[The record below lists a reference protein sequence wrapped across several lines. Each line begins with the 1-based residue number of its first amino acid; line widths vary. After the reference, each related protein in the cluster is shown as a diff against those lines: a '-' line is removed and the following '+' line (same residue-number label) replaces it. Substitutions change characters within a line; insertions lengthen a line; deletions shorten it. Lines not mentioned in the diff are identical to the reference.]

1 MFDEQLVLTRS
12 SWSHYKGPY
21 PLITLRIITT
31 CSYGGCFWVGTHNN
45 LQDIGEPRD
54 DVTEVSRQPEGIS
67 RPYHCTWIRSTYMLQ
82 VEAGCW
88 NSNPHIDI
96 EVEREG

>member
-54 DVTEVSRQPEGIS
+54 DSNRGITTARGNITPISLHLDKKHVYVTSRGRLLEFE
-67 RPYHCTWIRSTYMLQ
+67 STYRYR
-82 VEAGCW
+82 G
-88 NSNPHIDI
+88 
-96 EVEREG
+96 

>member
-21 PLITLRIITT
+21 PLITLQIITT

-45 LQDIGEPRD
+45 LQDI
-54 DVTEVSRQPEGIS
+54 EGIS

-88 NSNPHIDI
+88 NSSPHIDI